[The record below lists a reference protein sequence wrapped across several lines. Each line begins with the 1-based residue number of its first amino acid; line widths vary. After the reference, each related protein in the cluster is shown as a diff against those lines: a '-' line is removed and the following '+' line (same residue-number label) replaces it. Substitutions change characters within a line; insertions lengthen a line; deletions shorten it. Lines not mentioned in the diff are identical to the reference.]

1 MNKLAWFFM
10 GAAISFTIAVVVN
23 ISMGD
28 TQISNGALMGS
39 AMVFLVFSLIAL
51 LRPNANRGSG
61 GE

>member
-1 MNKLAWFFM
+1 M